1 MDWGEAPIR
10 IFVAGLALMA
20 ACSALLGVLTGWW
33 LRGREVRRL
42 EGKVA
47 YLREELRKAWSRKVT
62 RIDGH
67 GGKNGG
73 GGNGKAG

>member
-10 IFVAGLALMA
+10 IFVAGLVLMA

-42 EGKVA
+42 QWKVT
-47 YLREELRKAWSRKVT
+47 YLQGELRKAWSRKAKVT
-62 RIDGH
+62 RIDG
-67 GGKNGG
+67 GKGG
-73 GGNGKAG
+73 GGTNGKAG